1 MNKSVL
7 AVADSGAQ
15 ASLIN
20 LDLVKDWALEPCYMK
35 LCDVNGNQ
43 IRVEGQIELEIIV
56 GHKSLRHMFIAAD
69 VGDLVLLGWDLL
81 TACGCVIDFGRRIFM
96 VGDVSVPILSNE
108 TETVRRGRISRVTE
122 QEEGARTD
130 IEPDSERG
138 DGGVRPIVI
147 DREIITNA
155 TDCETMSE
163 DRRLA
168 LLAILNDCKN
178 NLTVEQQE
186 RVWELLLE
194 YASVFSLDEYDMGCT
209 NLIEHRIE
217 TEDERPIKIPP
228 RRLPIAKREV
238 VQSEI
243 NKWLKLGIIR
253 ESHSDYSAPVVL
265 VERNGKPRL
274 CVDYRRLNDKTKKDA
289 IPSPN
294 MDAIFDALSGSKY
307 FCSLDVRACFHQ
319 IPMEKNSIQKTAFC
333 TENKLYEFLYVPFGL
348 CNSPSTC
355 VRLIESVF
363 AGLSPKAVLTY
374 IDDVMTHGPTFD
386 QTLANLR
393 DTLSRLKGAGLKV
406 NIQKVKLFQKEIKF
420 LGHSVNEFGI
430 RPDENKVEAVS
441 AWPVPKSVTQLK
453 SFLGLC
459 AYERR
464 YIQNFSDI
472 AKPLYDLTKKRAKY
486 CWGEAQQKSFEEL
499 KRRLCEAPVLSHF
512 DPEADLIVETDASL
526 HGSGAVLLQ
535 VIDGQERVV
544 AYYSKL
550 LSKSQRN
557 YCATKRELL
566 SIVLALAHFHVYLY
580 GHKKFTVRTDHSSLR
595 WLLGFKDLEGQLARW
610 LERLQLYDFNIV
622 YRAGSN
628 IPVADALSRR
638 PCGGTL
644 CKHCQRIE
652 DSVDSGQGGESATRK
667 TSSDACREKEI
678 INCENDD
685 IGLESFVEVKGC
697 DGNSSPGHCEQP
709 GYVRAVR
716 LEGIDLA
723 KAQAEDPALESIRRD
738 KEAGA
743 SRPRWED
750 ISLKDSEY
758 KFWWSEY
765 DMLFIRDNILCRRWV
780 KDSNGQ
786 VLFLPAIPVSLRDEV
801 MRQVHDGVT
810 AGHFG
815 RQKTLMKLKEAFY
828 WPQRRK
834 TVVTWCKNCLVC
846 ASRKG
851 PVKRVHGPMQR
862 YGAGAPMERVAV
874 DVLGPLPVT
883 DRGMRYLLVVMD
895 YFTKWPEALPIEN
908 QEATTIATALV
919 NNVFC
924 RLGAPLE
931 LHSDMGKNFESTVM
945 AEVCKIFGIKK
956 TRTTP
961 LYPQSDGMVER
972 MNRTLLNSLSA
983 FVSDHQRDWDLCT
996 PLVLL
1001 AYRTA
1006 VHEATKVTP
1015 CEAMLGRTLRG
1026 PLELIFPR
1034 PSQEHCTANY
1044 QYITELTS
1052 NLAVVQ
1058 DFVRVNLDL
1067 AGLDTKIRQDR
1078 SADHTGLKVG
1088 DPVWLFNPRVAKGRS
1103 PKLGRPWTGPYK
1115 VMERLTDVVYR
1126 VQLSPRTKPYTVNR
1140 YRLWRVS
1147 GTLPEDWWTHGRA
1160 SATDSPDEVPSGE
1173 KHEGDPES
1181 ETERLEGEAAVEP
1194 TEEEEN
1200 MEDPFRGLPQR
1211 SRAGRNIRRP
1221 RRFLNS

>member
-1 MNKSVL
+1 
-7 AVADSGAQ
+7 
-15 ASLIN
+15 
-20 LDLVKDWALEPCYMK
+20 
-35 LCDVNGNQ
+35 
-43 IRVEGQIELEIIV
+43 
-56 GHKSLRHMFIAAD
+56 
-69 VGDLVLLGWDLL
+69 
-81 TACGCVIDFGRRIFM
+81 M
-96 VGDVSVPILSNE
+96 VGNVSVPILANE
-108 TETVRRGRISRVTE
+108 TDPARRERISLVIG
-122 QEEGARTD
+122 QEEGASNP
-130 IEPDSERG
+130 IEPEKGRDN
-138 DGGVRPIVI
+138 GGARPMV
-147 DREIITNA
+147 DREIIINES
-155 TDCETMSE
+155 DCETVSE

-168 LLAILNDCKN
+168 LLNVLNDCKS

-186 RVWELLLE
+186 KVWEVLFE

-238 VQSEI
+238 VQAEI

-265 VERNGKPRL
+265 VDRNGKPRL
-274 CVDYRRLNDKTKKDA
+274 CVDYRQLNDKTKKDA
-289 IPSPN
+289 VPSPN

-319 IPMEKNSIQKTAFC
+319 IPMEKNSIPKTAFC
-333 TENKLYEFLYVPFGL
+333 TENKLYEFLYCPFGL

-374 IDDVMTHGPTFD
+374 IDDVMTHGATFN

-420 LGHSVNEFGI
+420 LGHLVNEFGI
-430 RPDENKVEAVS
+430 RPDEKKVEAVS
-441 AWPVPKSVTQLK
+441 AWPVPKNVTQLK

-472 AKPLYDLTKKRAKY
+472 AKPLYDLTRKRAKY
-486 CWGEAQQKSFEEL
+486 SWGEAQQESFEKL

-512 DPEADLIVETDASL
+512 DPDADLIVETDASL

-638 PCGGTL
+638 PCEGTL

-652 DSVDSGQGGESATRK
+652 DNVDSEQGGDLAPRK
-667 TSSDACREKEI
+667 TSSDECKEEEL
-678 INCENDD
+678 INWGSDE
-685 IGLESFVEVKGC
+685 IGPVNFVEVMGG
-697 DGNSSPGHCEQP
+697 DGNSSPGQS
-709 GYVRAVR
+709 GYVGVVR

-723 KAQAEDPALESIRRD
+723 KAQAEDPALGSIRRD
-738 KEAGA
+738 KEADA
-743 SRPRWED
+743 SRPCWED
-750 ISLKDSEY
+750 ISLKDNEY
-758 KFWWSEY
+758 KFWWSEF
-765 DMLFIRDNILCRRWV
+765 DVLFMRDNILCRRWV

-801 MRQVHDGVT
+801 MRKVHDDVA

-834 TVVTWCKNCLVC
+834 TVVAWCKNCMIC
-846 ASRKG
+846 ARRKG

-1052 NLAVVQ
+1052 NLAIVQ

-1126 VQLSPRTKPYTVNR
+1126 VQLSPRTKPYMVNR

-1147 GTLPEDWWTHGRA
+1147 GALPEDWWTHGGVPA
-1160 SATDSPDEVPSGE
+1160 AESLEEDSSGE
-1173 KHEGDPES
+1173 KHEG
-1181 ETERLEGEAAVEP
+1181 ETSVEP
-1194 TEEEEN
+1194 TEEEEDR
-1200 MEDPFRGLPQR
+1200 EDPFRGLPQR
-1211 SRAGRNIRRP
+1211 SRAGRNVRRP
-1221 RRFLNS
+1221 LRFRDG